1 MRPIKLTM
9 TAFGPYAGSVTVDFS
24 KFGEKGLFL
33 ITGDTG
39 AGKTTIFDGI
49 TFALYGVTSG
59 SVREPDSLRSGYAG
73 PDIETSVQLD
83 FYYAGK
89 RYSVTRSPRYERP
102 KKRGEGTSLH
112 PAAAELTMPD
122 GQIITSIKSVNEKLE
137 EIIGL
142 TAQQFSQVAMI
153 AQGDFQKLLLAE
165 SKERQR
171 IFTTLFSTEDF
182 ARFTDLFRSME
193 SASRA
198 QKEALFQ
205 EIQLQQAQIELPDE
219 LRPDPEEWQSLV
231 GSPYNWEELSS
242 LLKKAI
248 SVFQEIQLQQ
258 AQIELPDELRPDP
271 EEWQSL
277 VGSPYNWEE
286 LSSLLKKAISVDE
299 TAEKAL
305 GASAAENEEMRAG
318 LAAAVKT
325 GEELNARL
333 DKLEM
338 TRQELALQK
347 LRTSEMEETGRRLT
361 LAAAAEKVRPEAE
374 SCVRAAKRLKESADA
389 LRNSAD
395 ELAAGQKAME
405 TAERALGLQQKNIPQ
420 QNRLNGEV
428 QMLEKTRPQF
438 ERLESQMQLQKKL
451 EQERKQ
457 LISKVNSLI
466 CRQEEEQGKISGMK
480 MSEQQLR
487 PVPAKLA
494 AEQANLSRARQ
505 LAALTERIAGAV
517 RTYRET
523 VRERDKVQA
532 IAKSDLKFWEQ
543 TQKTLAE
550 TRTRFFAHQA
560 GFLASSLT
568 EGQPCP
574 VCGSVHHPSPAPL
587 PVDAPSEEQLKKAET
602 AEKDSGRR
610 STESSRKSGEL
621 AARVGEMEKSLLA
634 SVEGAYGQPVS
645 LEQISPFLKEK
656 ESVINGQIEQ
666 LEKSC
671 NDLEQKAARLASLSE
686 EIGRHET
693 GLKEIS
699 ASLEAERHNLQ
710 SASEKLQ
717 AANAGVNE
725 IRAQLPCQSPEEL
738 EKLIARR
745 RQTLT
750 RLEQDLQTARTGR
763 ETAATGV
770 NEIRAQLPCQSP
782 EELEKLI
789 ARRRQTLTRLEQDL
803 QTARTGRETAATV
816 LSARQSKNMS
826 CQEER
831 QKAETDYRQA
841 VERYREALTSAGFP
855 DKEAYIAARLHP
867 ETARQMQKELDD
879 WNQLTLRLKTSCET
893 LSEETKGQ
901 ERADIAGLSAALDA
915 ALEKGERLRAGQSVV
930 YRRRENNF
938 RIYQCLTDKA
948 PAFAKAAAEH
958 ARLLRLYQT
967 ASGGLTGKRRLS
979 FETFV
984 QAAYFEEV
992 IREANRRL
1000 RFMSAGQ
1007 YKLLR
1012 TDEKAGASQTGL
1024 ALNVLDHYTGKVRS
1038 VKTLSGGETFMA
1050 SLALAL
1056 GLSDV
1061 ISRSSGGIKLDTMFI
1076 DEGFGTLDSDS
1087 LELALGILSEVSA
1100 GDHLVGIISHV
1111 SELSSRIENKIVVRK
1126 TASGSVIKS

>member
-49 TFALYGVTSG
+49 TFALYGETSG

-73 PDIETSVQLD
+73 PDTETSVQLD
-83 FYYAGK
+83 FRYAGK

-112 PAAAELTMPD
+112 PATAELTMPD
-122 GQIITSIKSVNEKLE
+122 GQVITSIKSVNEKLE

-182 ARFTDLFRSME
+182 ARFTDLLRSME
-193 SASRA
+193 SEARA
-198 QKEALFQ
+198 QKESLFQ
-205 EIQLQQAQIELPDE
+205 EIQLQQSQIELPDE
-219 LRPDPEEWQSLV
+219 LRPDPEKWQSLV
-231 GSPYNWEELSS
+231 GSPYNWEKLSP
-242 LLKKAI
+242 LLNKAI
-248 SVFQEIQLQQ
+248 TADQ
-258 AQIELPDELRPDP
+258 A
-271 EEWQSL
+271 
-277 VGSPYNWEE
+277 
-286 LSSLLKKAISVDE
+286 
-299 TAEKAL
+299 AEKAL

-347 LRTSEMEETGRRLT
+347 LRTAEMEETERRLT

-374 SCVRAAKRLKESADA
+374 GCVRAAKRLKEAAQS
-389 LRNSAD
+389 LQNSAD
-395 ELAAGQKAME
+395 ELALAQKVME
-405 TAERALGLQQKNIPQ
+405 KADRALGLQEKNIPQ
-420 QNRLNGEV
+420 QNRLTGEV

-505 LAALTERIAGAV
+505 LAALTARIVGAV
-517 RTYRET
+517 KTYRET
-523 VRERDKVQA
+523 IRERDKVQA

-543 TQKTLAE
+543 TQKTLADV
-550 TRTRFFAHQA
+550 RTRFFAHQA
-560 GFLASSLT
+560 GFLASSLI

-574 VCGSVHHPSPAPL
+574 VCGSTHHPSPAPL
-587 PVDAPSEEQLKKAET
+587 PDGAPSEEELKKAET

-621 AARVGEMEKSLLA
+621 AAKVGEMEKNLLI
-634 SVEGAYGQPVS
+634 SVEGAYGQSVP
-645 LEQISPFLKEK
+645 LEQISPFLKEQ
-656 ESVINGQIEQ
+656 ESSINAQIEQ
-666 LEKSC
+666 LEKNC
-671 NDLEQKAARLASLSE
+671 NDLESKAARLASLTE
-686 EIGRHET
+686 EIGKRET
-693 GLKEIS
+693 ALKEVS
-699 ASLEAERHNLQ
+699 ASLETERQNLQ
-710 SASEKLQ
+710 DTSGKLQ

-750 RLEQDLQTARTGR
+750 RLEQDLQTARTER
-763 ETAATGV
+763 EKAAT
-770 NEIRAQLPCQSP
+770 A
-782 EELEKLI
+782 
-789 ARRRQTLTRLEQDL
+789 
-803 QTARTGRETAATV
+803 
-816 LSARQSKNMS
+816 LSASQSKNAS

-841 VERYREALTSAGFP
+841 VDRYREALTSAGFP
-855 DKEAYIAARLHP
+855 DKEAYIAARLQP

-879 WNQLTLRLKTSCET
+879 WNQLTLRLKASCET
-893 LSEETKGQ
+893 LSEETKDQ
-901 ERADIAGLSAALDA
+901 PRADIAGLSAALDA
-915 ALEKGERLRAGQSVV
+915 ASGKGERLRAEQSVV
-930 YRRRENNF
+930 YRRRENNL

-967 ASGGLTGKRRLS
+967 ASGGLVGKRRLS

-1000 RFMSAGQ
+1000 RVMSAGQ

-1012 TDEKAGASQTGL
+1012 TDEKTGASQTGL

>member
-198 QKEALFQ
+198 QKEAL
-205 EIQLQQAQIELPDE
+205 
-219 LRPDPEEWQSLV
+219 
-231 GSPYNWEELSS
+231 
-242 LLKKAI
+242 
-248 SVFQEIQLQQ
+248 FQEIQLQQ

-763 ETAATGV
+763 ETAAT
-770 NEIRAQLPCQSP
+770 
-782 EELEKLI
+782 
-789 ARRRQTLTRLEQDL
+789 
-803 QTARTGRETAATV
+803 V